1 MHHLMMS
8 CVDLLIFTFVESCKN
23 WWNCHPY
30 FPIKT

>member
-1 MHHLMMS
+1 
-8 CVDLLIFTFVESCKN
+8 VDLLIFTFVESCKN